1 MHSWSKVSKHS
12 HPVVLHYVEGL
23 HDGLVP
29 VTMPEESG
37 YVG

>member
-1 MHSWSKVSKHS
+1 MHSLSKVSQYS
-12 HPVVLHYVEGL
+12 HPIVLQYVEGL